1 MKESLKKMLGAASL
15 LGLGYLIGSVKGI
28 ADCVNSIDE
37 KLEKDH
43 DLSLDRLTWKPTGK
57 ITEVVISKIN
67 NEEAEEAN

>member
-43 DLSLDRLTWKPTGK
+43 DLSL
-57 ITEVVISKIN
+57 ES
-67 NEEAEEAN
+67 